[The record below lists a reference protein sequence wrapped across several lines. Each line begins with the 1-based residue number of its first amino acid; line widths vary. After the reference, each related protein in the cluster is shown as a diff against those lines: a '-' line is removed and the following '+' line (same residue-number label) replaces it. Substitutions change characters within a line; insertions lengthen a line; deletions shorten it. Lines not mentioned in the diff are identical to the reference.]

1 MLEFALFLCYL
12 FFKGVDLKKASKA
25 FSQKFSC
32 GSSVTG
38 EDEVVVQGEVGDELV
53 DYIQQLWPEVSG
65 CLFCSMLCTQECIC
79 CYIRMHSFLC
89 IYVGVMKQM

>member
-1 MLEFALFLCYL
+1 MLEFALILCYL
-12 FFKGVDLKKASKA
+12 SFKGVDLKKASKA

-65 CLFCSMLCTQECIC
+65 CLFCSVVYAGMYMLLH
-79 CYIRMHSFLC
+79 MHSFLC
-89 IYVGVMKQM
+89 IYVGVMKRM

>member
-1 MLEFALFLCYL
+1 MCYISL
-12 FFKGVDLKKASKA
+12 KGVDLKKASKA

-53 DYIQQLWPEVSG
+53 DYIQQFWPEVSG
-65 CLFCSMLCTQECIC
+65 CLLCST
-79 CYIRMHSFLC
+79 
-89 IYVGVMKQM
+89 